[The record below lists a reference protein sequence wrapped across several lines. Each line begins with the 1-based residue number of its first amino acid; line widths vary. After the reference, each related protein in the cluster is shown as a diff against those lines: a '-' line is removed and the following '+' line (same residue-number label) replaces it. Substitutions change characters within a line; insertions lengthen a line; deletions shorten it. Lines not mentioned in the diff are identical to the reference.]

1 MFIQPRLFNLKKQV
15 LLTLLL
21 LISAY
26 LNLKQNITLQK
37 LDKLQLVGFHSHSY
51 FYLFCYFLYIA
62 VLTQNV

>member
-37 LDKLQLVGFHSHSY
+37 LD
-51 FYLFCYFLYIA
+51 
-62 VLTQNV
+62 